1 MAKLSGGEVIVQSLI
16 REGVEVIF
24 GLPGVQMY
32 GLVSALREHPEIKM
46 IVPRHEQATTYM
58 ADGYARASGKVGVAT
73 VVPGPGLYNAAAGMS
88 TAFSTHSPVLMIAG
102 QIPRATIG
110 LDLGGLH
117 EVNEQLDI
125 VRPVTKYSKRVLRP
139 NEIPGAI
146 SEAFDAMKNGHPR
159 PTHIEMPPET
169 LVEKDDVEIGEG
181 TPLIRIPASDSSI
194 SEAAE
199 LIIGAKNPIIYAGTG
214 VIRSEAE
221 AELQLFTEKTNIPV
235 ITSASSKGVISD
247 SHPHSLGAGLRG
259 SGELKDLM
267 EAADVVIAVGTRFA
281 LRNPSGQS
289 AKLVQIDV
297 DEAEIGK
304 HHKDVLPVVGDAK
317 ATLAKLIS
325 EIESRGGTGNQSPS
339 DKVSNIRE
347 ILDSGAESLEP
358 QNSILNSLRE
368 GVPTD
373 GTMVFDM
380 TQMGYYSKAF
390 WKTYESRTYI
400 DSGYSGNLGFAY
412 ATALGAKV
420 AKPESAVVAV
430 CGDGGFMYNVQ
441 ELSTAV
447 KYGINVVAV
456 VFNDGHYGN
465 VRRDLEHDWSGDYE
479 TDFVNPDFVKMA
491 ESFGAL
497 GIKVDD
503 PTKVG
508 DAVERALASGRPA
521 IIDVT
526 MYDTNELPFPYEGS
540 APWRVPQEGLLDK

>member
-214 VIRSEAE
+214 VVRSEAE

-297 DEAEIGK
+297 DETEIGK

-325 EIESRGGTGNQSPS
+325 EIESRGGTGNQSPA
-339 DKVSNIRE
+339 DKVSKIRE

-420 AKPESAVVAV
+420 AKPDTAVVAV

>member
-181 TPLIRIPASDSSI
+181 TPLIRIPASESSI

-304 HHKDVLPVVGDAK
+304 HHKNVLPVVGDAK

-339 DKVSNIRE
+339 DKVSKIRE

-420 AKPESAVVAV
+420 AKPDTAVVAV

>member
-181 TPLIRIPASDSSI
+181 TPLIRIPASESSI

-297 DEAEIGK
+297 DETEIGK

-325 EIESRGGTGNQSPS
+325 EIESRGGTGNQSPA
-339 DKVSNIRE
+339 DKVSKIRE

-420 AKPESAVVAV
+420 AKPDTAVVAV